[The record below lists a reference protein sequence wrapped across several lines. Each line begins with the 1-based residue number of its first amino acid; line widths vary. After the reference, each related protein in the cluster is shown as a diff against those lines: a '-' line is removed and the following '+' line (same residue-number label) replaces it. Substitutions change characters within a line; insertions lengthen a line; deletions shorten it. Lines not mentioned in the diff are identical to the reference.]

1 MVEQIKTR
9 EPIDWFRKAGSH
21 VRKKHLP
28 KVDSYQELRQ
38 KANLDVRY
46 QKLAVIAAGLP
57 VTNEHLTVRYNAA
70 MVKLLARLHELDE
83 KTMIAEVNA
92 ARDQIT

>member
-1 MVEQIKTR
+1 M
-9 EPIDWFRKAGSH
+9 
-21 VRKKHLP
+21 RKKQLP
-28 KVDSYQELRQ
+28 KVDSYQQLRE

-70 MVKLLARLHELDE
+70 MVKLLARLHETDE
-83 KTMIAEVNA
+83 KTMIAEVNTV
-92 ARDQIT
+92 RDQVM